1 MIKFFKALFRKPE
14 REKFIDQIQI
24 MIQTE
29 DTGILE
35 EYIRACSILQE
46 KVRIVGRFP
55 DGVQKEY
62 SAAGIEEHTGGN
74 IRSYEYIPRR
84 RAMDGNQMLE
94 AVYALLSRDLDYVI
108 VSNTLDDFPLVGA
121 DCLEDALIYSAD
133 RCGSADGIA
142 KADKKLCGKLLRL
155 SGYHKSDVTIN
166 LMEQLPGAELELFQE
181 SYIIQKDGVRELP
194 VYHPVDMTYHHTG
207 QKKMVFVVPIFM
219 AVGGVER
226 NTIEIMRALQ
236 NQYEFCVI
244 TMERHAKGQGSLN
257 HQLKGLCV
265 ANYDLREL
273 VEFDDYFDALRRLR
287 EMYHPEVV
295 WLCNNSPWLEANM
308 LSFREIFEEQTIV
321 AQDVYD
327 TKYGWIEYYNTDG
340 MHRVDKYIAVNE
352 KIKTVFMETYGLA
365 EQDIRV
371 IYSAIDDSRIRA
383 VMDQSWNREEL
394 CAKYGLDSSKKHIA
408 LIGRMTEQK
417 DPIRYLDMIR
427 QVRPKHDE
435 IEFLLVGDGTLSE
448 QVDQYKTEHDL
459 TQCVKRI
466 KFVESTPELFQVLD
480 GLVLTSVY
488 EGLAIVSIEAMC
500 IGVPILSTDT
510 GDLKLFLD
518 QTKGGHIIDSSMS
531 DPENFE
537 FWYSRMGEYKKNAGQ
552 HGREI
557 LDFFS
562 AVNIAK
568 QYQALFDESEE
579 GKGNTA

>member
-1 MIKFFKALFRKPE
+1 MINFFKALFRKPDSD
-14 REKFIDQIQI
+14 RFMDRIRITVR
-24 MIQTE
+24 TE
-29 DTGILE
+29 DAGMIE
-35 EYIRACSILQE
+35 EYSRACSILQE
-46 KVRIVGRFP
+46 KVSIVGMQP
-55 DGVQKEY
+55 DAVQNETPGT
-62 SAAGIEEHTGGN
+62 AAGENVDGN
-74 IRSYEYIPRR
+74 IRCYEYAPRR
-84 RAMDGNQMLE
+84 KAMDGNQLLE
-94 AVYALLSRDLDYVI
+94 AAYSLLGRDLDYVI
-108 VSNTLDDFPLVGA
+108 VSNTLDDFPLIGA
-121 DCLEDALIYSAD
+121 DCLEDAVIYSAK
-133 RCGSADGIA
+133 RCGSVKGIA
-142 KADKKLCGKLLRL
+142 DEGKALCGKLLRL
-155 SGYHKSDVTIN
+155 SGYCKSDVTVN
-166 LMEQLPGAELELFQE
+166 LMEQLPGAELELVQE
-181 SYIIQKDGVRELP
+181 SYIMHRNRIREIP
-194 VYHPVDMTYHHTG
+194 VYHAVDMAYHFTG

-236 NQYEFCVI
+236 DQYEFCVI

-273 VEFDDYFDALRRLR
+273 VEFDDYFDSFTRLR

-308 LSFREIFEEQTIV
+308 LSFREIFQEQTIV

-327 TKYGWIEYYNTDG
+327 TKYGWIEYYNTEG

-352 KIKTVFMETYGLA
+352 KIKTVFMNTYGLA

-371 IYSAIDDSRIRA
+371 IYSAIDDSRIRT
-383 VMDQSWNREEL
+383 VMAQSWNREQL
-394 CAKYGLDSSKKHIA
+394 CEKYGLDPGKKHIA

-417 DPIRYLDMIR
+417 DPIRYLNMIR
-427 QVRPKHDE
+427 QVSPKHDE

-448 QVDQYKTEHDL
+448 QVDQYRMEHDL
-459 TQCVKRI
+459 MQCVKRI
-466 KFVESTPELFQVLD
+466 TFVESTPELFQVLD

-500 IGVPILSTDT
+500 IGVPVLSTDT

-518 QTKGGHIIDSSMS
+518 QTKGGHIIDASMS
-531 DPENFE
+531 DAENFE
-537 FWYSRMGEYKKNAGQ
+537 LWYDRMETYKKNAGQ
-552 HGREI
+552 HGTEI

-568 QYQALFDESEE
+568 QYHALFEE
-579 GKGNTA
+579 QEECKGNKA